1 MKRNKLFWGLLI
13 FCAINFAAHLCFYGS
28 LPDVVPTH
36 WGADGQANGWG
47 PKSTVLIMAALPAL
61 MLILMA
67 ALPRIDP
74 KHQNYE
80 KFKGVW
86 NASLTALTIF
96 MAAMSWFSELSVF
109 GLIPEGSSLVG
120 ILVCGGCGVLF
131 IFLGNY
137 MPRIKQNYMF
147 GCKTPWALN
156 NEHNWNRTQP
166 HGRHCVCCYGCCFD
180 CNFTAGHHF
189 GRCRHHDPAAGRCLW
204 RLRLDL
210 PLLLPRLHRQNEVS
224 KRPHPERTLYPASC
238 LISKKGAQRPPPFFF
253 IIYSLFITKRS
264 PLHAVLL
271 CTGRGAFYFYS
282 WVFFPA
288 RSVFMRMRSRWDF
301 SSFL

>member
-13 FCAINFAAHLCFYGS
+13 FCATTLRRTSAFMAPCRMLC
-28 LPDVVPTH
+28 PPT
-36 WGADGQANGWG
+36 GARDGQANGWG

-67 ALPRIDP
+67 ALPHIDP

-96 MAAMSWFSELSVF
+96 MSAMSWFSELSVF

-156 NEHNWNRTQP
+156 NEHNWNRTQRM
-166 HGRHCVCCYGCCFD
+166 GGIVFVVMG
-180 CNFTAGHHF
+180 
-189 GRCRHHDPAAGRCLW
+189 AALIVISLLATILG
-204 RLRLDL
+204 DAATMI
-210 PLLLPRLHRQNEVS
+210 LLLAVVFGGS
-224 KRPHPERTLYPASC
+224 AWIYLYSY
-238 LISKKGAQRPPPFFF
+238 LVYIGKMK
-253 IIYSLFITKRS
+253 
-264 PLHAVLL
+264 
-271 CTGRGAFYFYS
+271 
-282 WVFFPA
+282 
-288 RSVFMRMRSRWDF
+288 
-301 SSFL
+301 

>member
-156 NEHNWNRTQP
+156 NEHNWNRT
-166 HGRHCVCCYGCCFD
+166 
-180 CNFTAGHHF
+180 
-189 GRCRHHDPAAGRCLW
+189 
-204 RLRLDL
+204 
-210 PLLLPRLHRQNEVS
+210 
-224 KRPHPERTLYPASC
+224 
-238 LISKKGAQRPPPFFF
+238 
-253 IIYSLFITKRS
+253 
-264 PLHAVLL
+264 
-271 CTGRGAFYFYS
+271 
-282 WVFFPA
+282 
-288 RSVFMRMRSRWDF
+288 
-301 SSFL
+301 

>member
-13 FCAINFAAHLCFYGS
+13 FCAVNFAAHLCFYGS

-36 WGADGQANGWG
+36 WGADGQINGWG

-96 MAAMSWFSELSVF
+96 MSAMSWFSELSVF

-156 NEHNWNRTQP
+156 NEHNWNRTQRM
-166 HGRHCVCCYGCCFD
+166 GGIVFVIMGAALIVISLLG
-180 CNFTAGHHF
+180 TALG
-189 GRCRHHDPAAGRCLW
+189 DTATMI
-204 RLRLDL
+204 
-210 PLLLPRLHRQNEVS
+210 LLLAAVFGGCVWI
-224 KRPHPERTLYPASC
+224 Y
-238 LISKKGAQRPPPFFF
+238 
-253 IIYSLFITKRS
+253 IYSYLVYIGK
-264 PLHAVLL
+264 
-271 CTGRGAFYFYS
+271 
-282 WVFFPA
+282 
-288 RSVFMRMRSRWDF
+288 MK
-301 SSFL
+301 

>member
-61 MLILMA
+61 MLILMT

-96 MAAMSWFSELSVF
+96 MSAMS
-109 GLIPEGSSLVG
+109 
-120 ILVCGGCGVLF
+120 
-131 IFLGNY
+131 
-137 MPRIKQNYMF
+137 
-147 GCKTPWALN
+147 
-156 NEHNWNRTQP
+156 
-166 HGRHCVCCYGCCFD
+166 
-180 CNFTAGHHF
+180 
-189 GRCRHHDPAAGRCLW
+189 
-204 RLRLDL
+204 
-210 PLLLPRLHRQNEVS
+210 
-224 KRPHPERTLYPASC
+224 
-238 LISKKGAQRPPPFFF
+238 
-253 IIYSLFITKRS
+253 
-264 PLHAVLL
+264 
-271 CTGRGAFYFYS
+271 
-282 WVFFPA
+282 
-288 RSVFMRMRSRWDF
+288 
-301 SSFL
+301 

>member
-1 MKRNKLFWGLLI
+1 MMKRNKLFWGLLI

-67 ALPRIDP
+67 ALPHIDP

-96 MAAMSWFSELSVF
+96 MSAMSWFSELSVF

-131 IFLGNY
+131 IF
-137 MPRIKQNYMF
+137 
-147 GCKTPWALN
+147 WATICRASS
-156 NEHNWNRTQP
+156 RTI
-166 HGRHCVCCYGCCFD
+166 CS
-180 CNFTAGHHF
+180 
-189 GRCRHHDPAAGRCLW
+189 AA
-204 RLRLDL
+204 
-210 PLLLPRLHRQNEVS
+210 
-224 KRPHPERTLYPASC
+224 KRP
-238 LISKKGAQRPPPFFF
+238 
-253 IIYSLFITKRS
+253 
-264 PLHAVLL
+264 
-271 CTGRGAFYFYS
+271 GR
-282 WVFFPA
+282 
-288 RSVFMRMRSRWDF
+288 
-301 SSFL
+301 

>member
-1 MKRNKLFWGLLI
+1 MMKRNKLFWGLLI

-67 ALPRIDP
+67 ALPHIDP

-96 MAAMSWFSELSVF
+96 MSAMSWFSELSVF

-120 ILVCGGCGVLF
+120 ILVGCGVLF

-156 NEHNWNRTQP
+156 NEHNWNRTQRM
-166 HGRHCVCCYGCCFD
+166 GGIVFVVMG
-180 CNFTAGHHF
+180 
-189 GRCRHHDPAAGRCLW
+189 AALIVISLLATILG
-204 RLRLDL
+204 DVATMI
-210 PLLLPRLHRQNEVS
+210 LLLAVVFGGSVWIYLYSYRQNEVS
-224 KRPHPERTLYPASC
+224 KRPHPERTLYPASR

-253 IIYSLFITKRS
+253 IIYSLFITKCS

-282 WVFFPA
+282 WVFFSA
-288 RSVFMRMRSRWDF
+288 RSAFMRMRSRWDF

>member
-67 ALPRIDP
+67 VLPRIDP

-96 MAAMSWFSELSVF
+96 MSAMSWFSELSVF

-147 GCKTPWALN
+147 GCKLP
-156 NEHNWNRTQP
+156 
-166 HGRHCVCCYGCCFD
+166 GR
-180 CNFTAGHHF
+180 
-189 GRCRHHDPAAGRCLW
+189 
-204 RLRLDL
+204 
-210 PLLLPRLHRQNEVS
+210 
-224 KRPHPERTLYPASC
+224 
-238 LISKKGAQRPPPFFF
+238 
-253 IIYSLFITKRS
+253 
-264 PLHAVLL
+264 
-271 CTGRGAFYFYS
+271 
-282 WVFFPA
+282 
-288 RSVFMRMRSRWDF
+288 
-301 SSFL
+301 

>member
-67 ALPRIDP
+67 ALPHIDP

-96 MAAMSWFSELSVF
+96 MSAMSWFSELSVF

-156 NEHNWNRTQP
+156 NEHNWNRTQRM
-166 HGRHCVCCYGCCFD
+166 GGIVFVVMG
-180 CNFTAGHHF
+180 
-189 GRCRHHDPAAGRCLW
+189 AALIVISLLATILG
-204 RLRLDL
+204 DAATMI
-210 PLLLPRLHRQNEVS
+210 LLLAYGYDMGHLLSSDYLAMELAQGI
-224 KRPHPERTLYPASC
+224 ASTGGVV
-238 LISKKGAQRPPPFFF
+238 LTVPVASAISALVYTREKKKA
-253 IIYSLFITKRS
+253 
-264 PLHAVLL
+264 
-271 CTGRGAFYFYS
+271 
-282 WVFFPA
+282 
-288 RSVFMRMRSRWDF
+288 
-301 SSFL
+301 

>member
-1 MKRNKLFWGLLI
+1 MKKNKLFLALLVL
-13 FCAINFAAHLCFYGS
+13 CAVNFAAHLCLYPS
-28 LPDVVPTH
+28 LPDSVPTH
-36 WGADGQANGWG
+36 WGASGQANGWG

-74 KHQNYE
+74 KRQNYE

-96 MAAMSWFSELSVF
+96 MSAMSWFSELSVF

-137 MPRIKQNYMF
+137 MPRIRQNYMF

-156 NEHNWNRTQP
+156 DEHNWNRTQRMGGIVFVLIGIALIALSLLGP
-166 HGRHCVCCYGCCFD
+166 VLGDMLTMVFLLAAIFGGCI
-180 CNFTAGHHF
+180 
-189 GRCRHHDPAAGRCLW
+189 W
-204 RLRLDL
+204 I
-210 PLLLPRLHRQNEVS
+210 
-224 KRPHPERTLYPASC
+224 Y
-238 LISKKGAQRPPPFFF
+238 
-253 IIYSLFITKRS
+253 IYSYLVYVGK
-264 PLHAVLL
+264 LK
-271 CTGRGAFYFYS
+271 
-282 WVFFPA
+282 
-288 RSVFMRMRSRWDF
+288 
-301 SSFL
+301 

>member
-1 MKRNKLFWGLLI
+1 MRHQLCGAPLLLWLPAGC
-13 FCAINFAAHLCFYGS
+13 CAHPLGRGRPGQRLGAKIHCVDYGS
-28 LPDVVPTH
+28 PARPD
-36 WGADGQANGWG
+36 AD
-47 PKSTVLIMAALPAL
+47 
-61 MLILMA
+61 LMA

-96 MAAMSWFSELSVF
+96 MSAMSWFSELSVF

-156 NEHNWNRTQP
+156 NEHNWNRTQRM
-166 HGRHCVCCYGCCFD
+166 GGIVFVVMG
-180 CNFTAGHHF
+180 
-189 GRCRHHDPAAGRCLW
+189 AALIVISLLATILG
-204 RLRLDL
+204 DAATMI
-210 PLLLPRLHRQNEVS
+210 LLLAVVFGGS
-224 KRPHPERTLYPASC
+224 AWIYLYSY
-238 LISKKGAQRPPPFFF
+238 LVYIGKMK
-253 IIYSLFITKRS
+253 
-264 PLHAVLL
+264 
-271 CTGRGAFYFYS
+271 
-282 WVFFPA
+282 
-288 RSVFMRMRSRWDF
+288 
-301 SSFL
+301 